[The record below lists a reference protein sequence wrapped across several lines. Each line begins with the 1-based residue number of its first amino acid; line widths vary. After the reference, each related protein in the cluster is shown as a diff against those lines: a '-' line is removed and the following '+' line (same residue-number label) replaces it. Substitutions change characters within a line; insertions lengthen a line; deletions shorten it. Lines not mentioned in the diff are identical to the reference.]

1 MVASVVGEGGWGWAI
16 GVPGHGWCLVAAD
29 EPCGLRPLPLPA
41 SHARSPPPPPSNDR
55 HLRIWDAK
63 AGALLWKFSGAHRGW
78 ITSLCVSESGE
89 WLATTCKDEFVR
101 VFAIRPRQGWRAKQ
115 GKHARDRRGEG

>member
-1 MVASVVGEGGWGWAI
+1 MCAQF
-16 GVPGHGWCLVAAD
+16 
-29 EPCGLRPLPLPA
+29 
-41 SHARSPPPPPSNDR
+41 
-55 HLRIWDAK
+55 WDAK